1 MGNEFAVWKEWNH
14 ETELD
19 WDLLQ
24 TESHRGIQSLVTDL
38 NQMYCQEP
46 ALHEMDHEAAG
57 FDWIDCSNREQSVLI
72 YQRNGLQPGEQLVV
86 CCNFTPVVR
95 EDFEVGV
102 PQLGWYREI
111 LNTDSRYY
119 GGSNVGNHPGLPAME
134 ERISNGR
141 YTIRA
146 TLPPLATVVF
156 KHAARPD
163 GDGVSRR

>member
-1 MGNEFAVWKEWNH
+1 M
-14 ETELD
+14 
-19 WDLLQ
+19 
-24 TESHRGIQSLVTDL
+24 
-38 NQMYCQEP
+38 
-46 ALHEMDHEAAG
+46 
-57 FDWIDCSNREQSVLI
+57 
-72 YQRNGLQPGEQLVV
+72 
-86 CCNFTPVVR
+86 R
-95 EDFEVGV
+95 EDFEVDV

-156 KHAARPD
+156 KHTARSDAD
-163 GDGVSRR
+163 GASRQ